1 MADGADFL
9 LGALTVNPLFIFLA
23 AAPFHIADTGA
34 RNLFL
39 TFTFRTD
46 FFVLGHDHT
55 SSTVDSSDSTAVYN
69 NKIRMKWRRSRA
81 EIIIA

>member
-9 LGALTVNPLFIFLA
+9 LGALTVNPLFVFLA

-39 TFTFRTD
+39 TFAFRTD
-46 FFVLGHDHT
+46 LFVLGHDHT
-55 SSTVDSSDSTAVYN
+55 STTSECNISTAVYN
-69 NKIRMKWRRSRA
+69 NKIRMKWRRSRV
-81 EIIIA
+81 EIVVA